1 MLREK
6 QNISHTF
13 HLIESTE
20 SLLLHHGLCFLQVL
34 SSLQFA
40 LFPACLL
47 LLNSEFQI
55 QATPRTQHNTC
66 EANELC
72 KVSSADSPK
81 KLKCFPSFK
90 QQSSTVLTR
99 FWWSF
104 LLQNK
109 ERKQKHSRSYGE
121 IFRCALCILGNLSA
135 VRETEIILLGSILF
149 SKAYLIV
156 IPILTKRS
164 KKLCV
169 KENVSQHPLFS
180 FSSSQV
186 CALPPEGNWNMLLSS
201 FIRLFYSWV
210 LYDIGFWIK
219 LALNKF
225 LATVLFPMFLV
236 VDSSFGHEQVDIV
249 RHTVNIKN
257 IFRNTFKMC
266 FVHGLAFPWVF
277 LWPSCPLRNIH
288 LKMRKNSIF

>member
-164 KKLCV
+164 KKLS
-169 KENVSQHPLFS
+169 VS
-180 FSSSQV
+180 
-186 CALPPEGNWNMLLSS
+186 
-201 FIRLFYSWV
+201 R
-210 LYDIGFWIK
+210 
-219 LALNKF
+219 
-225 LATVLFPMFLV
+225 
-236 VDSSFGHEQVDIV
+236 
-249 RHTVNIKN
+249 
-257 IFRNTFKMC
+257 KMC
-266 FVHGLAFPWVF
+266 HNIHFF
-277 LWPSCPLRNIH
+277 LFLHPKCMLYPLRVTGICFY
-288 LKMRKNSIF
+288 LVLSDCSTAECSTILDSG